1 MSFGLI
7 LIEVCDINLACTPE
21 LLALEEEFSDVSII
35 ENGCMS
41 HCDLCATS
49 PYVFLNGEIVRE
61 ETVDKLIS
69 TLRGRIDELET
80 SFN

>member
-21 LLALEEEFSDVSII
+21 LLALEEEFPDVSII

-49 PYVFLNGEIVRE
+49 PYVFLNGEIIRE
-61 ETVDKLIS
+61 NTVDKLLG
-69 TLRGRIDELET
+69 TLRNRIDELT
-80 SFN
+80 ASLA